1 MEGYNNKGKRYTLVI
16 KSTITFKI
24 RGESDNE
31 LKHNLIFLINVTKS
45 LNEKKMD
52 EQKILITLF
61 LVKRTVDDKT
71 NIASST
77 FV

>member
-1 MEGYNNKGKRYTLVI
+1 MI
-16 KSTITFKI
+16 KSTITFKT

-61 LVKRTVDDKT
+61 LVKRTVDEKT

>member
-16 KSTITFKI
+16 KSTTIFK
-24 RGESDNE
+24 SDND
-31 LKHNLIFLINVTKS
+31 LKHNLKLLINVTKS
-45 LNEKKMD
+45 LNGKKMD

-61 LVKRTVDDKT
+61 LVKRTVDEKT